1 MTPIPS
7 MHKGKPVVAIATR
20 DDWRAWLAGNHARK
34 AGVWVAYPRQST
46 GAGVRT
52 VDLVEESLCFGWI
65 DSLPNKLSDTHSL
78 LYIAPRNPRSRWSA
92 VNKAMVERLLA
103 AGKMHPAGLAMVE
116 LAQRTGTWTA
126 LDDVDA
132 LIVPEDLRAAL
143 AADPAAERYFAA
155 FPPSI
160 RRGILEWIL
169 DARTPATRSKRL
181 AETVRLAARNIR
193 ANTPAARGQ

>member
-1 MTPIPS
+1 MTAIPPI
-7 MHKGKPVVAIATR
+7 HKGKPVVAIASR
-20 DDWRAWLAGNHARK
+20 DDWRQWLVGHHTQK
-34 AGVWVAYPRQST
+34 EGVWVAYPRQST
-46 GAGVRT
+46 GAGVR
-52 VDLVEESLCFGWI
+52 VADLVEESLCFGWI
-65 DSLPNKLSDTHSL
+65 DSLPNKLSDAHSL
-78 LYIAPRNPRSRWSA
+78 LYIAPRSPRSRWSA
-92 VNKAMVERLLA
+92 VNKAMVERLVA

-116 LAQRTGTWTA
+116 LARRTGTWSA

-143 AADPAAERYFAA
+143 AADPAAGRFFAA

-169 DARTPATRSKRL
+169 DARTPVTRSKRI